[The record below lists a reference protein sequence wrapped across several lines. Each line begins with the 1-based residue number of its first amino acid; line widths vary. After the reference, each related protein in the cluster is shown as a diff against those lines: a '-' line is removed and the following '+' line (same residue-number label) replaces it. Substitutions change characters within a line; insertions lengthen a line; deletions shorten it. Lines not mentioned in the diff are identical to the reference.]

1 MLALYVRSMDGVRQR
16 LDVEV
21 QRRADHIQRWQQE
34 RKRKVRP
41 KMERAALMSKPREP
55 RRNSAM
61 QTFTYYDVLPT
72 SHGEVAGRI
81 QQRSKTS
88 IWLI

>member
-1 MLALYVRSMDGVRQR
+1 MLALYMRSMDGVRQR

-41 KMERAALMSKPREP
+41 EMERAALMSKPGEP

-72 SHGEVAGRI
+72 SHGGVTGPILR
-81 QQRSKTS
+81 RSQTS
-88 IWLI
+88 IWPI

>member
-1 MLALYVRSMDGVRQR
+1 M
-16 LDVEV
+16 LDVEDCMHWQSV
-21 QRRADHIQRWQQE
+21 GDLEVEKRERAKYDKKLRRADHIQRWQQE

-81 QQRSKTS
+81 
-88 IWLI
+88 